1 MTESTLTR
9 VRSTGRHD
17 TRPRPATLL
26 STKIHAQHLER
37 LAIVYVRQSS
47 TRQVEENIESTQMQY
62 QLVDR
67 ATALGWPRDRVDV
80 IDDDLGVSGR
90 SIEGRIG
97 FQRLLAEVSLEHV
110 GLVLGIEMS
119 RLARSCR
126 DWHQLLELCAVFG
139 TLLGDADGIY
149 DPRDHNDR
157 LLLGL
162 KGTMSEAELHVLQG
176 RLRAGQLNKARRGEF
191 FTHAPIGYVRT
202 ENSLAL
208 EPDDQAREVLR
219 IIFAKFAELGSLSAM
234 MRYLLK
240 HDLKIGVRD
249 HRGPDKKTLQWRS
262 PNQATICGI
271 LHHPIYAGAYVY
283 GRRESNPRKIVPGR
297 PGTGR
302 RWASVDDWDVL
313 IHDKLPAYITWEQW
327 EKNQQILRENSARYG
342 TGAARGAA
350 LIAGRVMCARC
361 GSRMSVSYAER
372 SNARFTCDAARNHLG
387 SKQCQA
393 MNAKPLHDLIEQQVL
408 LALAPAS
415 IELSLNAV
423 RTIEADRAT
432 IERHHKQSVE
442 RATYNSD
449 LTRRRYEAVD
459 PGNRLVAGELE
470 RRWEAAL
477 VEQRQA
483 EEAFHRL
490 QQQQPVKLSSDDEC
504 RIRNLSEN
512 IPALWRAVTSTGI
525 DRQTIV
531 RALIDHVAV
540 EVIDNCERV
549 RVSIHWAG
557 GFESHH
563 EIRKS
568 VQRFDQLE
576 SASTIRAKV
585 IAMKQSGACHQAV
598 ADALNGEGFRSTSG
612 SEFTTPIIRFLC
624 KRIRA
629 GGVDL
634 NPVTVSPSLLSAN
647 VWTLARLASHLGIK
661 RETLS
666 TWRRRG
672 WVNADRNG
680 QRWLFHA
687 NAEELSRLRKL
698 AEYKRIPLQKTP
710 EKLTT
715 PIQQKGSRSP

>member
-1 MTESTLTR
+1 M
-9 VRSTGRHD
+9 
-17 TRPRPATLL
+17 
-26 STKIHAQHLER
+26 
-37 LAIVYVRQSS
+37 
-47 TRQVEENIESTQMQY
+47 
-62 QLVDR
+62 
-67 ATALGWPRDRVDV
+67 
-80 IDDDLGVSGR
+80 
-90 SIEGRIG
+90 
-97 FQRLLAEVSLEHV
+97 
-110 GLVLGIEMS
+110 
-119 RLARSCR
+119 
-126 DWHQLLELCAVFG
+126 
-139 TLLGDADGIY
+139 
-149 DPRDHNDR
+149 
-157 LLLGL
+157 
-162 KGTMSEAELHVLQG
+162 
-176 RLRAGQLNKARRGEF
+176 
-191 FTHAPIGYVRT
+191 
-202 ENSLAL
+202 
-208 EPDDQAREVLR
+208 
-219 IIFAKFAELGSLSAM
+219 
-234 MRYLLK
+234 
-240 HDLKIGVRD
+240 
-249 HRGPDKKTLQWRS
+249 
-262 PNQATICGI
+262 
-271 LHHPIYAGAYVY
+271 
-283 GRRESNPRKIVPGR
+283 VPGR

-302 RWASVDDWDVL
+302 RWATVDDWDVL

-449 LTRRRYEAVD
+449 LTRRRYEAID
-459 PGNRLVAGELE
+459 PRHRLVAGELE

-490 QQQQPVKLSSDDEC
+490 QQKQPVKLSSDEEQQ
-504 RIRNLSEN
+504 IRSLSEN
-512 IPALWRAVTSTGI
+512 IPSLWRAVTSTGI

-585 IAMKQSGACHQAV
+585 IAMKQSGASHQAV

-612 SEFTTPIIRFLC
+612 SEFKLPMISFLC

-629 GGVDL
+629 EGVDL
-634 NPVTVSPSLLSAN
+634 NPAIVSPSLLSAN
-647 VWTLARLASHLGIK
+647 VWTLTSLASYLEIK

-687 NAEELSRLRKL
+687 NAEELRRLRKL

-715 PIQQKGSRSP
+715 PKKQKGSSSP